1 MKQNQKERIAAFYLA
16 AIITIVVTGSMIII
30 HEESTEFKDF
40 LINLTGHH
48 WITKSIFAIVIF
60 LILSIVFYFIFRSE
74 KLRKA
79 LRTDNVWLWSVLTV
93 VVSVIFILG
102 SLLVYIFHFLG
113 G

>member
-1 MKQNQKERIAAFYLA
+1 MKQNQAERIAAFYLA
-16 AIITIVVTGSMIII
+16 AIITVVVIGSMIII

-48 WITKSIFAIVIF
+48 WVTKSVFAIVIF
-60 LILSIVFYFIFRSE
+60 LALSIVFYFMFRSE

-79 LRTDNVWLWSVLTV
+79 LRTDNVWLWSVFTV
-93 VVSVIFILG
+93 IITVIFILG
-102 SLLVYIFHFLG
+102 SLLIYILYFYG